1 MEVNPKE
8 IKDIMLIVSGCA
20 QDLYPDDIIKQAEHI
35 NKSYG
40 SLLKLMKEKDEYI
53 IQ

>member
-1 MEVNPKE
+1 MEIGTDEVKE
-8 IKDIMLIVSGCA
+8 IMSIVSSCA

-40 SLLKLMKEKDEYI
+40 SLLNLMGEVKWK
-53 IQ
+53 